1 MRAAS
6 APMLTALVLCVLGVP
21 LSLTGWGGVL
31 LLCSGILTLALEQ
44 KFSRK
49 AGLKG
54 ILYSLRTSF
63 VIMGYTLA
71 DGYGARASGDGVSYT
86 CWIFFLNIFP
96 LHLYVLGRYG
106 KDYLHYLR
114 KRAVVGI
121 SGGLAGLGSY
131 GIAIWAMT
139 VAPIALVAALR
150 ETSVIFGMLMAVV
163 FLGEKLSPVR
173 VLAILLVMGGA
184 MILRMG

>member
-1 MRAAS
+1 
-6 APMLTALVLCVLGVP
+6 MLTALALCVLGVP
-21 LSLTGWGGVL
+21 LSLAGWGCVL

-44 KFSRK
+44 QVSRK

-54 ILYSLRTSF
+54 IFYSLRTAF

-71 DGYGARASGDGVSYT
+71 DGYGARASGDGLSYA
-86 CWIFFLNIFP
+86 CWIFFLNILP
-96 LHLYVLGRYG
+96 LHCYVLGRYG

-121 SGGLAGLGSY
+121 GGGLAGLGSY

-150 ETSVIFGMLMAVV
+150 ESSVIFGMFLAVI

-184 MILRMG
+184 MMLHLG

>member
-1 MRAAS
+1 M
-6 APMLTALVLCVLGVP
+6 
-21 LSLTGWGGVL
+21 
-31 LLCSGILTLALEQ
+31 
-44 KFSRK
+44 
-49 AGLKG
+49 
-54 ILYSLRTSF
+54 
-63 VIMGYTLA
+63 
-71 DGYGARASGDGVSYT
+71 
-86 CWIFFLNIFP
+86 
-96 LHLYVLGRYG
+96 LGRYG

-114 KRAVVGI
+114 KRAVVGT

-184 MILRMG
+184 MILRLG